1 MNTPLITITAIVLLA
16 ALYVLFPVVLHTF
29 QRYRYKKAVECPE
42 TKGLAEVNI
51 DVQLAAFSS
60 AFGKP
65 LLRVKSCSIW
75 PRRWG
80 CGQECL
86 KERPSTAQLAGS

>member
-60 AFGKP
+60 ALGKP
-65 LLRVKSCSIW
+65 LLRIKNCSIW
-75 PRRWG
+75 PKRWG
-80 CGQECL
+80 CGQSCV
-86 KERPSTAQLAGS
+86 KH

>member
-1 MNTPLITITAIVLLA
+1 MNTPFITITAILLLA

-29 QRYRYKKAVECPE
+29 QRYRHKKVLECPE
-42 TKGLAEVNI
+42 TKGLAEVDI

-65 LLRVKSCSIW
+65 LLRVKGCSIW
-75 PRRWG
+75 PRKWG

-86 KERPSTAQLAGS
+86 KEGPSTTQ

>member
-1 MNTPLITITAIVLLA
+1 MNTPFITIAAILLLA

-29 QRYRYKKAVECPE
+29 QRYRHKKVVKCPE
-42 TKGLAEVNI
+42 TQGLAEVEIN
-51 DVQLAAFSS
+51 VQLAAFSS

-65 LLRVKSCSIW
+65 LLRVKGCSIW
-75 PRRWG
+75 PGRWG

-86 KERPSTAQLAGS
+86 KG